1 MINIKNIKLMKFIS
15 LLRAK
20 TQPAN
25 NLQPKRLEA
34 ILGKFF
40 NDRLINRKWILMFK
54 KYFKINGAF
63 I

>member
-54 KYFKINGAF
+54 KYF
-63 I
+63 